1 MVYIMV
7 VQFTSARFLLRN
19 ITQLSSAPLRTL
31 AFLTKNA
38 HTIGYQDNLQTLACV
53 MRVLEEAEMAA
64 RTSLHNFRV
73 VLTFGLLLVLF
84 GSTLHLSS
92 TGTQGKDAHLAKRSA
107 SLRGPAPDMN
117 STLPPLSLHQRVS
130 AYSTTPKAP
139 EDQLAV
145 AFWNGDWYMR
155 MMMGNED
162 DAENVIQHQLH
173 LGSDP
178 LGQHWQRDHVKR
190 GDAENWWT
198 LGFLGTDQ
206 WRPPGRDA
214 VFHGSSK
221 CALTSIERA
230 LEDMSDRSDG
240 GKFSYSKVKQAQ
252 GPTLCMKAKLL
263 GGITTWVR

>member
-1 MVYIMV
+1 M
-7 VQFTSARFLLRN
+7 QGP
-19 ITQLSSAPLRTL
+19 SSRAPETL
-31 AFLTKNA
+31 AFLTTNA

-145 AFWNGDWYMR
+145 AFWNGYWYMR

-162 DAENVIQHQLH
+162 DAETSFSISYTWGVILWANTGKGTTSNVAM
-173 LGSDP
+173 
-178 LGQHWQRDHVKR
+178 RR
-190 GDAENWWT
+190 T
-198 LGFLGTDQ
+198 
-206 WRPPGRDA
+206 
-214 VFHGSSK
+214 
-221 CALTSIERA
+221 
-230 LEDMSDRSDG
+230 G
-240 GKFSYSKVKQAQ
+240 G
-252 GPTLCMKAKLL
+252 P
-263 GGITTWVR
+263 